1 MKQTITYERLKPTTV
16 DGDIIKVSIYFSSF
30 NKEEIDKL
38 YDYLKDNIGTV
49 LVSEVLMKDVAEC
62 QTGDAK

>member
-1 MKQTITYERLKPTTV
+1 MKQTITCERLKPTTV

-30 NKEEIDKL
+30 DKEEIDKL

-49 LVSEVLMKDVAEC
+49 LVSEVLMEDVAEC

>member
-38 YDYLKDNIGTV
+38 YEHLKNNIGTT
-49 LVSEVLMKDVAEC
+49 LVSEVLMEDVAEC